1 MTQRRDM
8 SVYELAALMREAR
21 ALRSQELREL
31 VKSLIGRKK
40 SAASAWAVEPREAV
54 GARA

>member
-1 MTQRRDM
+1 MVPRRGM

-21 ALRSQELREL
+21 ALRSQALRDMFKNL
-31 VKSLIGRKK
+31 FSRKK
-40 SAASAWAVEPREAV
+40 SAPSAWAVEPRRVV